1 MAKRSQLDMNKI
13 LKQISVEVPKSLEKF
28 ANREARKKAN
38 AIKKEVLQ
46 EFNRHEVTKEIEKGP
61 SGTGSTLLGGRGNF
75 FGFLGFEK
83 GAQPVEILRQTLEN
97 SFNLSSRKG
106 RVVKVN
112 QKTFKVEFDIMVPS
126 KLDIYSVTPLSWTT
140 KSWVKGVERGITNYS
155 QTIFKSSDSS
165 RSGVA
170 LQART
175 KINFIKF
182 SPTPYIISILEKAKN
197 KLK

>member
-38 AIKKEVLQ
+38 AVKKEVLQ

-83 GAQPVEILRQTLEN
+83 GSQPVEILRQTLEN
-97 SFNLSSRKG
+97 SFNLSGRKG
-106 RVVKVN
+106 RVIKVN

-155 QTIFKSSDSS
+155 QTVFKSSDSS

-170 LQART
+170 LQTQT

-182 SPTPYIISILEKAKN
+182 SPTPYIINILEKAKN

>member
-83 GAQPVEILRQTLEN
+83 GTQPVEILRETLEN
-97 SFNLSSRKG
+97 SFNSSG
-106 RVVKVN
+106 
-112 QKTFKVEFDIMVPS
+112 
-126 KLDIYSVTPLSWTT
+126 L
-140 KSWVKGVERGITNYS
+140 
-155 QTIFKSSDSS
+155 
-165 RSGVA
+165 
-170 LQART
+170 
-175 KINFIKF
+175 
-182 SPTPYIISILEKAKN
+182 
-197 KLK
+197 